1 MPRVFLQPGESFTG
15 SQGAQVV
22 GNAGLETIGL
32 LGAGYSVDANVDRVE
47 LPGALSSYSFQVQ
60 GNQVLVR
67 QGVTLVA
74 QVLVQD
80 DADGTA
86 LAFSDGSAALRL
98 AGLNQASLGGQAVG
112 VASASSYAGGG
123 SLGSGFNAADPAR
136 LVGGA
141 STPVPPPTS
150 LQPMQPTVPA
160 TPGSTG
166 ATGSPDTPNSTN
178 STDTTLWAQ
187 AQRMA
192 VKNLGTGATATL
204 ADPNVRA
211 LDEGSHWAR
220 QSLSFGFNTSV
231 PADYNNYRPG
241 LFASNPLTSGWK
253 PLNEAEK
260 AVAREALAMVASFT
274 ALSFTEVSGNGGDIR
289 FNSVTTAGN
298 TAGFSLAPDDSP
310 SYAGDV
316 FLSNQ
321 IQQDTTTF
329 ALGAGGQGRFI
340 IVHEIGHALGLKHP
354 FEGSNN
360 LPAQSDDPQHTVMT
374 YSTAGSVTVSFA
386 PSGSTV
392 MATQVLNAYP
402 AGYSLLDVQALQ
414 AFYGPNLGTNTG
426 DTIYRLSGKQPK
438 YLTVWDAGGTDT
450 LDASGATGECR
461 INLNGGTLSSVDI
474 YPVSEQINDADALL
488 TAAGRP
494 GFRSFITS
502 QITQADQTG
511 RLYKGLN
518 NLGIVQGALVEHV
531 VTGAGN
537 DTIID
542 NPLDNQITTG
552 AGDDRIELGRGG
564 FDTVA
569 AGSGVDTVV
578 LNTPQNQVQL
588 DRSNPAGVLL
598 VGQGYA
604 AWLSGV
610 EQLSFTDGLV
620 SLVA

>member
-22 GNAGLETIGL
+22 GNAGQETIGL

-47 LPGALSSYSFQVQ
+47 LPGTLSSYSFQVQ

-67 QGVTLVA
+67 QGSTLVA

-98 AGLNQASLGGQAVG
+98 AGLNQASLGGQSVG
-112 VASASSYAGGG
+112 VASVSSYAGGS

-136 LVGGA
+136 LVGGVP
-141 STPVPPPTS
+141 TPAPPPTT
-150 LQPMQPTVPA
+150 LQPMQPTGP
-160 TPGSTG
+160 TTDSTSG
-166 ATGSPDTPNSTN
+166 TN
-178 STDTTLWAQ
+178 STDTPSSTDTSLWAQ

-192 VKNLGTGATATL
+192 VKNLGAGATASV

-241 LFASNPLTSGWK
+241 LFASNSLTSGWK

-274 ALSFTEVSGNGGDIR
+274 ALGFTEVSGNGGDIR
-289 FNSVTTAGN
+289 FNSVTTTGN

-321 IQQDTTTF
+321 IQTDTTNF

-360 LPAQSDDPQHTVMT
+360 LPAPLDDPQHTLMT
-374 YSTAGSVTVSFA
+374 YSTAGSVTVSFV

-402 AGYSLLDVQALQ
+402 SGYTLLDVQALQ
-414 AFYGPNLGTNTG
+414 AIYGANKNANTG
-426 DTIYRLSGKQPK
+426 DTTYRLSGKQPK

-450 LDASGATGECR
+450 LDASGATGECQ

-474 YPVSEQINDADALL
+474 YPVSQQINDADALL

-494 GFRSFITS
+494 GFRNFITS
-502 QITQADQTG
+502 QINQVDQTG
-511 RLYKGLN
+511 RLYKGIN
-518 NLGIVQGALVEHV
+518 NLGIVQGALIENV

-537 DTIID
+537 DTVID

-552 AGDDRIELGRGG
+552 AGNDRIELGRGG
-564 FDTVA
+564 FDTVT
-569 AGSGVDTVV
+569 AGAGNDTVV
-578 LNTPQNQVQL
+578 LNTPKNLVQL

-620 SLVA
+620 SIMA